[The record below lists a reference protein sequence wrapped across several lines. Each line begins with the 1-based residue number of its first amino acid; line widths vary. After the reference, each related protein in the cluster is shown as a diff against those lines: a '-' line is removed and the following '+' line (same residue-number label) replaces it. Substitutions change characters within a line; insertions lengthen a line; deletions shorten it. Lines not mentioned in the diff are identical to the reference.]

1 VRDGRVSLV
10 FTVPGESNV
19 VRVNGRAIVT
29 VDPGVLASFT
39 QNGKH
44 PPAALSLSRLT
55 RRIFNA
61 PSRSQP

>member
-1 VRDGRVSLV
+1 
-10 FTVPGESNV
+10 
-19 VRVNGRAIVT
+19 VNGRAIVT

-61 PSRSQP
+61 PRRSQP